1 VSSLCVAS
9 SFSLSFVFKSRFN
22 LSSFLG
28 KNQPLVK
35 ILREELHYSLILFPS
50 LSFVLEIM
58 RTSLPRLFAVAIN
71 VISLTAIAAL
81 LFSAN
86 IETGSA
92 QQGEPQVETDGGLT
106 ATLNGDS
113 FTTGDI
119 ITVIGSVEV
128 RGPYSEALIHVID
141 PEGKTVELVHVTVV
155 SAGEFTQF
163 YHSFVAGENE
173 GTPDDEEPMVTSGS
187 YQMVVQFGPES
198 VEFIFGYTAT
208 SGATTG
214 ATTTEATTSDNITS
228 SAGTLNVTAINQLTA
243 QAITHTEQAYI
254 AMQNNDTQGVFRN
267 LNLALNELESLQGN
281 LTLTAS
287 DGSNSSSNIGN
298 NTMAETTTGAVTSGS
313 SSRSGNG
320 GNSAN
325 YLTFP

>member
-1 VSSLCVAS
+1 
-9 SFSLSFVFKSRFN
+9 
-22 LSSFLG
+22 
-28 KNQPLVK
+28 
-35 ILREELHYSLILFPS
+35 
-50 LSFVLEIM
+50 M
-58 RTSLPRLFAVAIN
+58 RTSSSRLFTLTIK
-71 VISLTAIAAL
+71 VITLTAIAAL

-92 QQGEPQVETDGGLT
+92 QQGEPQVETDRGLT

-119 ITVIGSVEV
+119 ITVSGSVEE

-141 PEGKTVELVHVTVV
+141 PEGKTVELVYVTAVA
-155 SAGEFTQF
+155 AGGFTQF
-163 YHSFVAGENE
+163 THSFVAGENE
-173 GTPDDEEPMVTSGS
+173 VKPDDEEPMVISGN
-187 YQMVVQFGPES
+187 YLMAVQFGSER
-198 VEFIFGYTAT
+198 VEFIFGYIAT

-214 ATTTEATTSDNITS
+214 ATTTEATTSDNSTS
-228 SAGTLNVTAINQLTA
+228 SAGAINVTAINQLTA

-267 LNLALNELESLQGN
+267 LNLALNELEALQGN

-287 DGSNSSSNIGN
+287 DGSSSSSSNIGN
-298 NTMAETTTGAVTSGS
+298 NTAAEKTTTGAVTSGGS

-320 GNSAN
+320 G
-325 YLTFP
+325 TTT

>member
-1 VSSLCVAS
+1 M
-9 SFSLSFVFKSRFN
+9 
-22 LSSFLG
+22 
-28 KNQPLVK
+28 K
-35 ILREELHYSLILFPS
+35 ILREELRYSLNLFPN

-58 RTSLPRLFAVAIN
+58 RSSSSRLFAITIK
-71 VISLTAIAAL
+71 VISLTAVAAL

-92 QQGEPQVETDGGLT
+92 QQGEPQLESDGGLT
-106 ATLNGDS
+106 AMLNGDS

-119 ITVIGSVEV
+119 ITVSGSIQV
-128 RGPYSEALIHVID
+128 RGPYSEALINVID
-141 PEGKTVELVHVTVV
+141 PEGKTVELVYVRVI
-155 SAGEFTQF
+155 ADNEFTQF
-163 YHSFVAGENE
+163 THSFIAGENE
-173 GTPDDEEPMVTSGS
+173 GKPDYEEPMVTSGN
-187 YQMVVQFGPES
+187 YRMVVQFGPER

-214 ATTTEATTSDNITS
+214 ATTTEVTTSDNSTS
-228 SAGTLNVTAINQLTA
+228 SAAAINVTAINQLTA

-254 AMQNNDTQGVFRN
+254 AMQNNDTQGVFGN

-287 DGSNSSSNIGN
+287 NGISSSNNTGN
-298 NTMAETTTGAVTSGS
+298 NTPAETTTGAVTSGGG

-320 GNSAN
+320 G
-325 YLTFP
+325 TTT

>member
-1 VSSLCVAS
+1 M
-9 SFSLSFVFKSRFN
+9 
-22 LSSFLG
+22 
-28 KNQPLVK
+28 K
-35 ILREELHYSLILFPS
+35 ILREELRYSLNLFPN

-58 RTSLPRLFAVAIN
+58 RSSSSRLFAITIK
-71 VISLTAIAAL
+71 VISLTAVAAL

-92 QQGEPQVETDGGLT
+92 QQGEPQLESDGGLT
-106 ATLNGDS
+106 AMLNGDS

-119 ITVIGSVEV
+119 ITVSGSIQV
-128 RGPYSEALIHVID
+128 RGPYSEALINVID

-173 GTPDDEEPMVTSGS
+173 GTLDDEEPMVTSGS
-187 YQMVVQFGPES
+187 YRMVVQFGPES

-214 ATTTEATTSDNITS
+214 ATTTEATTSDNSTS
-228 SAGTLNVTAINQLTA
+228 SAAAINVTAINQLTA

-254 AMQNNDTQGVFRN
+254 AMQNNDTQGVFGN

-287 DGSNSSSNIGN
+287 NGTSSSSNTGN
-298 NTMAETTTGAVTSGS
+298 NTPAETTTGTVTSGGG

-320 GNSAN
+320 G
-325 YLTFP
+325 TTT